1 MTRKAVP
8 GSGSRMAP
16 QREDCKLTHRI
27 QYELLAPLFEYPDAN
42 YAGTVSDIRDYL
54 AGHYA
59 DAAVDLSRF
68 LELLPGDDLRAMQE
82 LFTRSFDVQAATT
95 LDVGYV
101 LFGDDY
107 KRGILL
113 ANLNGEHRTA
123 GIDTGTELG
132 DYIPNLLRLMA
143 VIEDEEVLH
152 DLAYAILGPALLE
165 MIGEF
170 STERVEKRN
179 ISYQKHYKTL
189 IEAPAVASEAVTL
202 YQFALKSLYAVLKQD
217 FSLIET
223 MPLERRNEFLES
235 VSREN
240 RIEETASGHS

>member
-1 MTRKAVP
+1 MTDR
-8 GSGSRMAP
+8 
-16 QREDCKLTHRI
+16 T
-27 QYELLAPLFEYPDAN
+27 QYKLLAPLFEYPQA
-42 YAGTVSDIRDYL
+42 VFPESVRDIKEYL
-54 AGHYA
+54 DGRYA
-59 DAAVDLSRF
+59 DAATELGRF
-68 LELLPGDDLRAMQE
+68 ADLLPVDDLEAMQE

-113 ANLNGEHRTA
+113 ANLNREHRIA
-123 GIDTGTELG
+123 NIDTGTELA

-143 VIEDEEVLH
+143 VMEDEEVLH

-170 STERVEKRN
+170 STERIEKRN
-179 ISYQKHYKTL
+179 KKYEKHYKTL
-189 IEAPAVASEAVTL
+189 IETPAVESDAVTL

-217 FSLIET
+217 FALIET
-223 MPLERRNEFLES
+223 MPLQRSNDFLAS

-240 RIEETASGHS
+240 EIEEAATTHS

>member
-1 MTRKAVP
+1 
-8 GSGSRMAP
+8 
-16 QREDCKLTHRI
+16 LTHRI
-27 QYELLAPLFEYPDAN
+27 QYQLLAPLFEYPRAGYPDRVRDIGDFLSGRYSDAS
-42 YAGTVSDIRDYL
+42 AELD
-54 AGHYA
+54 
-59 DAAVDLSRF
+59 RF
-68 LELLPGDDLRAMQE
+68 IELLPADDLQTMQE

-107 KRGILL
+107 KRGMLL
-113 ANLNGEHRTA
+113 ANLNREHRNA
-123 GIDTGTELG
+123 GVDTGTELA

-143 VIEDEEVLH
+143 VIEDEEVLQ

-170 STERVEKRN
+170 STERIQKRD

-189 IEAPAVASEAVTL
+189 IETPAVASEAVTL

-217 FSLIET
+217 FALIEA
-223 MPLERRNEFLES
+223 MPLQRSSEFLAS

-240 RIEETASGHS
+240 EIEEPATARS

>member
-1 MTRKAVP
+1 
-8 GSGSRMAP
+8 MA
-16 QREDCKLTHRI
+16 HRI
-27 QYELLAPLFEYPDAN
+27 QYELLAPLFEYPEAGFPERVREIKEYLDA
-42 YAGTVSDIRDYL
+42 
-54 AGHYA
+54 HYA
-59 DAAVDLSRF
+59 DAAAELGRFVDF
-68 LELLPGDDLRAMQE
+68 LPADDVQAMQE

-95 LDVGYV
+95 LDIGYV

-113 ANLNGEHRTA
+113 ANLNREHRTA
-123 GIDTGTELG
+123 NIDTGTELA

-170 STERVEKRN
+170 STERIKKRN
-179 ISYQKHYKTL
+179 KKYEKHYKTL
-189 IEAPAVASEAVTL
+189 IEVPAVATEAVTL
-202 YQFALKSLYAVLKQD
+202 YQFALKSLYAVLQQD
-217 FSLIET
+217 FALIAS
-223 MPLERRNEFLES
+223 MPLQRSSEFLAS

-240 RIEETASGHS
+240 RIEETL

>member
-1 MTRKAVP
+1 LI
-8 GSGSRMAP
+8 
-16 QREDCKLTHRI
+16 DRI
-27 QYELLAPLFEYPDAN
+27 QYQTLVPLFEYPR
-42 YAGTVSDIRDYL
+42 AGYVERVRDIRDYL
-54 AGHYA
+54 SGRYA
-59 DAAVDLSRF
+59 DASESLDHF
-68 LELLPGDDLRAMQE
+68 IDLLPADDLEAMQE

-113 ANLNGEHRTA
+113 ANLNAEHRKA
-123 GIDTGTELG
+123 GVDTGTELA
-132 DYIPNLLRLMA
+132 DYVPNLLRLMA
-143 VIEDEEVLH
+143 LIEDEEVLH

-170 STERVEKRN
+170 SVERIQKRN
-179 ISYQKHYKTL
+179 IAYKKHYKTL
-189 IEAPAVASEAVTL
+189 IEAPAVALDATTL

-223 MPLERRNEFLES
+223 MPLQRSVDFLAS
-235 VSREN
+235 VSTEN
-240 RIEETASGHS
+240 EIEEVAVTHS

>member
-1 MTRKAVP
+1 MI
-8 GSGSRMAP
+8 
-16 QREDCKLTHRI
+16 HRI
-27 QYELLAPLFEYPDAN
+27 HYRMMAPLFEYPDTEFPARVREILEHLSGR
-42 YAGTVSDIRDYL
+42 YSE
-54 AGHYA
+54 
-59 DAAVDLSRF
+59 AAAELGRF
-68 LELLPGDDLRAMQE
+68 FELLPSDDLQAMQE
-82 LFTRSFDVQAATT
+82 LYTRSFDVQAATT
-95 LDVGYV
+95 LDIGYV

-113 ANLNGEHRTA
+113 ANLNREHRNA
-123 GIDTGTELG
+123 SIDTGTELA

-143 VIEDEEVLH
+143 VIEDEEVLQ

-165 MIGEF
+165 MISEF
-170 STERVEKRN
+170 STERIEKRD
-179 ISYQKHYKTL
+179 ISYEKHYKTL

-223 MPLERRNEFLES
+223 MPLQRSSDFLAS

-240 RIEETASGHS
+240 KIEETAPAQS

>member
-1 MTRKAVP
+1 MT
-8 GSGSRMAP
+8 G
-16 QREDCKLTHRI
+16 RI
-27 QYELLAPLFEYPDAN
+27 QYQLLAALFEYPDAH
-42 YAGTVSDIRDYL
+42 YPSRVRDIEDYL
-54 AGHYA
+54 RGSYA
-59 DAAVDLSRF
+59 DAAVELGRF
-68 LELLPGDDLRAMQE
+68 IDLLPGDDLQAMQE

-113 ANLNGEHRTA
+113 ANLNREHRAA

-143 VIEDEEVLH
+143 AIDDEEVLH

-170 STERVEKRN
+170 STDRIQKRN
-179 ISYQKHYKTL
+179 ISYEKHYKTL
-189 IEAPAVASEAVTL
+189 IEAPAVAADAVTL
-202 YQFALKSLYAVLKQD
+202 YQFALKCLYTVLKQD
-217 FSLIET
+217 FALIEK
-223 MPLERRNEFLES
+223 MPLQRSNEFLAS

-240 RIEETASGHS
+240 EIEQAACS

>member
-1 MTRKAVP
+1 
-8 GSGSRMAP
+8 MA
-16 QREDCKLTHRI
+16 HRV
-27 QYELLAPLFEYPDAN
+27 QYELLAPLFEYPH
-42 YAGTVSDIRDYL
+42 AGFPEKVQEIKEYL
-54 AGHYA
+54 DGRYA
-59 DAAVDLSRF
+59 DAATELGRF
-68 LELLPGDDLRAMQE
+68 IDFLPVDDLQAMQE

-95 LDVGYV
+95 LDIGYV

-113 ANLNGEHRTA
+113 ANLNREHRTA
-123 GIDTGTELG
+123 NIDTGTELA

-170 STERVEKRN
+170 SQDRIEKRN
-179 ISYQKHYKTL
+179 KKYEKHYKTL
-189 IEAPAVASEAVTL
+189 IETPAVASDAVTL
-202 YQFALKSLYAVLKQD
+202 YQFALKSLYAVLRQD
-217 FSLIET
+217 FALIASK
-223 MPLERRNEFLES
+223 PLQRSSEFLAS

-240 RIEETASGHS
+240 RIEETI

>member
-1 MTRKAVP
+1 
-8 GSGSRMAP
+8 MA
-16 QREDCKLTHRI
+16 HRI
-27 QYELLAPLFEYPDAN
+27 QYELLAPLFEYPQADFPEQVAN
-42 YAGTVSDIRDYL
+42 IKDYL
-54 AGHYA
+54 VGRYG
-59 DAAVDLSRF
+59 DAATELGRF
-68 LELLPGDDLRAMQE
+68 ADLLPGDDLEAMQE

-95 LDVGYV
+95 LDIGYV

-113 ANLNGEHRTA
+113 ANLNREHRTA
-123 GIDTGTELG
+123 NIDTGTELA

-170 STERVEKRN
+170 STERIEKRN
-179 ISYQKHYKTL
+179 KKYEKHYKTL
-189 IEAPAVASEAVTL
+189 IEVPAVASDAVTL
-202 YQFALKSLYAVLKQD
+202 YQFALKSLYAVLQQD
-217 FSLIET
+217 FALIAS
-223 MPLERRNEFLES
+223 MPLERSSEFLAS

-240 RIEETASGHS
+240 RIEETL

>member
-1 MTRKAVP
+1 LA
-8 GSGSRMAP
+8 
-16 QREDCKLTHRI
+16 HRI
-27 QYELLAPLFEYPDAN
+27 QYKLLAPLFEYPQ
-42 YAGTVSDIRDYL
+42 AGFPESVREIKEYL
-54 AGHYA
+54 DGRYA
-59 DAAVDLSRF
+59 DAATELGRF
-68 LELLPGDDLRAMQE
+68 SDLLPVADLEAMQE

-113 ANLNGEHRTA
+113 ANLNREHRTA
-123 GIDTGTELG
+123 NIDTGTELG

-143 VIEDEEVLH
+143 AIEDEEVLH

-170 STERVEKRN
+170 STERIEKRN
-179 ISYQKHYKTL
+179 KKYEKHYKTL
-189 IEAPAVASEAVTL
+189 IETPAVATDAVTL

-217 FSLIET
+217 FALIES
-223 MPLERRNEFLES
+223 MPLQRSNDFLGS
-235 VSREN
+235 VTREN
-240 RIEETASGHS
+240 QIEETAAAQSTA

>member
-1 MTRKAVP
+1 
-8 GSGSRMAP
+8 MA
-16 QREDCKLTHRI
+16 HRI
-27 QYELLAPLFEYPDAN
+27 QYQMLAPLFEYPSAD
-42 YAGTVSDIRDYL
+42 YPGTVGDIKEYL
-54 AGHYA
+54 TGRYS
-59 DAAVDLSRF
+59 DAAADLGRF
-68 LELLPGDDLRAMQE
+68 LELLPVDDLQAMQE

-123 GIDTGTELG
+123 GVDTGTELG
-132 DYIPNLLRLMA
+132 DYVPNLLRLMA

-170 STERVEKRN
+170 STDRIEKRN
-179 ISYQKHYKTL
+179 KSYKKHYKTL
-189 IEAPAVASEAVTL
+189 IDNPEVASEAVTL
-202 YQFALKSLYAVLKQD
+202 YQYALKSLYAVLKQD
-217 FSLIET
+217 FALIET
-223 MPLERRNEFLES
+223 MPLQRSDDFLAS

-240 RIEETASGHS
+240 EIEETAVAQS

>member
-1 MTRKAVP
+1 MT
-8 GSGSRMAP
+8 
-16 QREDCKLTHRI
+16 QRI
-27 QYELLAPLFEYPDAN
+27 QYQLLAPLLEYPAAQD
-42 YAGTVSDIRDYL
+42 YPDRVRDIRDYL
-54 AGHYA
+54 RERYA
-59 DAAVDLSRF
+59 DAATELDRFVDL
-68 LELLPGDDLRAMQE
+68 LPADDLRAMQE

-113 ANLNGEHRTA
+113 ANLNREHREA
-123 GIDTGTELG
+123 GVDTGKELA
-132 DYIPNLLRLMA
+132 DHIPNLLRLMA
-143 VIEDEEVLH
+143 VIDDEEVLH

-170 STERVEKRN
+170 SSERIQKRN
-179 ISYQKHYKTL
+179 ESYEKHYKTL
-189 IEAPAVASEAVTL
+189 IETPAVATEAVTL

-217 FSLIET
+217 FALIAA
-223 MPLERRNEFLES
+223 MPLQRSSEFLAS

-240 RIEETASGHS
+240 EIEETAVACS

>member
-1 MTRKAVP
+1 
-8 GSGSRMAP
+8 MA
-16 QREDCKLTHRI
+16 QRN
-27 QYELLAPLFEYPDAN
+27 QYRLLAALFEYPDEG
-42 YAGTVSDIRDYL
+42 YADKVGEVRDYL
-54 AGHYA
+54 LGDYSE
-59 DAAVDLSRF
+59 AAADLSRF
-68 LELLPGDDLRAMQE
+68 IELLPANDLMTMQE

-113 ANLNGEHRTA
+113 ANLNREHRNA
-123 GIDTGTELG
+123 GVDTGTELA
-132 DYIPNLLRLMA
+132 DYIPNLLRLMS

-170 STERVEKRN
+170 STDRIQKRDK
-179 ISYQKHYKTL
+179 SYKKHYKTL
-189 IEAPAVASEAVTL
+189 IETPAVASDAVTL

-217 FSLIET
+217 FALIET
-223 MPLERRNEFLES
+223 MPLKRSNDFLES

-240 RIEETASGHS
+240 QIEETAATQSTA

>member
-1 MTRKAVP
+1 
-8 GSGSRMAP
+8 MA
-16 QREDCKLTHRI
+16 HRI
-27 QYELLAPLFEYPDAN
+27 QYELLAPLFEYPQAGFPEQVAN
-42 YAGTVSDIRDYL
+42 IKDYL
-54 AGHYA
+54 VGRYA
-59 DAAVDLSRF
+59 DAATELGRF
-68 LELLPGDDLRAMQE
+68 ACLLPADDLEAMQE

-113 ANLNGEHRTA
+113 ANLNREHRTA
-123 GIDTGTELG
+123 NVDTGTELA

-170 STERVEKRN
+170 STERIEKRN
-179 ISYQKHYKTL
+179 KKYEKHYKTL
-189 IEAPAVASEAVTL
+189 IEVPAVAADAVTL
-202 YQFALKSLYAVLKQD
+202 YQFALKSLYAVLQQD
-217 FSLIET
+217 FALIAS
-223 MPLERRNEFLES
+223 MPLQRSSEFLAS

-240 RIEETASGHS
+240 RIEETI